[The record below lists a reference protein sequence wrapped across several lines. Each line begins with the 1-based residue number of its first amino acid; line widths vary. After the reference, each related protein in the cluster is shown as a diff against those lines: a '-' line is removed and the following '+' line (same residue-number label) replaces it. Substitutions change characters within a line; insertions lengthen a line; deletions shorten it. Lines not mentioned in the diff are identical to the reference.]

1 MSTAEELHR
10 AVARYEV
17 YISRWIGRG
26 RKRESVS
33 TGHTWPQAVALSEQI
48 SERLAREEPQWVG
61 CMCRSTGGIQLTNTE
76 QVAQILGYGPGFSHE
91 RATQTVLDL
100 AARGALPPVNPDGGG
115 VDAGLPA
122 APTTACSELAPNRKA
137 VEERAHAS

>member
-1 MSTAEELHR
+1 MLTPEELHR

-17 YISRWIGRG
+17 YISRWRGRG
-26 RKRESVS
+26 RTRESVS
-33 TGHTWPQAVALSEQI
+33 TGHTWPQAVALRDQL

-61 CMCRSTGGIQLTNTE
+61 CMCRSIGGIQLANTE
-76 QVAQILGYGPGFSHE
+76 QVAKILGYGLGFSHE
-91 RATQTVLDL
+91 RATQTVLEL

-122 APTTACSELAPNRKA
+122 APTAAISELVPA
-137 VEERAHAS
+137 

>member
-1 MSTAEELHR
+1 MIPAEELHR

-17 YISRWIGRG
+17 YISRWSGRG
-26 RKRESVS
+26 RSRESVS
-33 TGHTWPQAVALSEQI
+33 TGHTWPQAVALRERI

-100 AARGALPPVNPDGGG
+100 AARGTLPPVNPDGGG
-115 VDAGLPA
+115 VDAGLPVA
-122 APTTACSELAPNRKA
+122 HTAACSELTLA
-137 VEERAHAS
+137 